1 MPACGVCPESDL
13 FPNHFHPTIF
23 NEVSKRYF
31 LLPGSIASK
40 KASTWKSREEME
52 PCRFWNAPPMAKTP
66 PDLLRL
72 PRKKQAEYLQRLTRR
87 DLEILLFEMQS
98 YRETFDWLNL
108 AVYSI
113 LRDLYE
119 SEIRGASGDRAQPSS
134 CDHGGSP
141 KVGGRASGLLDRC
154 FGGRPSP

>member
-1 MPACGVCPESDL
+1 
-13 FPNHFHPTIF
+13 
-23 NEVSKRYF
+23 
-31 LLPGSIASK
+31 
-40 KASTWKSREEME
+40 
-52 PCRFWNAPPMAKTP
+52 MAKTP

-134 CDHGGSP
+134 SDTGGSP
-141 KVGGRASGLLDRC
+141 KVGGRDSGLLDRC